1 MNNIFKI
8 IISLAFFTVAAL
20 QTYAFFVLASF
31 SSGGLFVWHNGWIG
45 VIILIIGG
53 IIPLLSL
60 ESKNPKLIY
69 EDNLVEYN
77 NKVYKVSKLENG
89 KAAILSLTDNDG
101 LWVEIKDLRKI
112 KD

>member
-1 MNNIFKI
+1 MNNIIKI
-8 IISLAFFTVAAL
+8 MTSIAFFVVAAL
-20 QTYAFFVLASF
+20 QTYAFFILAAL
-31 SSGGLFVWHNGWIG
+31 GEQGFVWHNGWFV

-53 IIPLLSL
+53 IIPILCL
-60 ESKNPKLIY
+60 EYKNPKLIY

-101 LWVEIKDLRKI
+101 LWVDIKDLRKI
-112 KD
+112 KN